1 MEIKLIK
8 IDNESYFVYQSSR
21 KVYKERV
28 ADIMHSRESGEIE
41 LYCSLVE
48 IYRVLITEGF
58 HYINQSVLINISYI
72 TNIKKNL
79 AKVGNGKYIEI
90 SRNRRALIINKFC
103 ETLK

>member
-1 MEIKLIK
+1 
-8 IDNESYFVYQSSR
+8 
-21 KVYKERV
+21 
-28 ADIMHSRESGEIE
+28 MHSRESGEIE

-79 AKVGNGKYIEI
+79 AKWEMANILKSAETEEHLL
-90 SRNRRALIINKFC
+90 LINSVK
-103 ETLK
+103 L

>member
-1 MEIKLIK
+1 
-8 IDNESYFVYQSSR
+8 
-21 KVYKERV
+21 
-28 ADIMHSRESGEIE
+28 
-41 LYCSLVE
+41 
-48 IYRVLITEGF
+48 
-58 HYINQSVLINISYI
+58 VLINISYI

>member
-1 MEIKLIK
+1 MRNYSIEIFCI
-8 IDNESYFVYQSSR
+8 S
-21 KVYKERV
+21 
-28 ADIMHSRESGEIE
+28 
-41 LYCSLVE
+41 CSLVE

>member
-1 MEIKLIK
+1 MQE
-8 IDNESYFVYQSSR
+8 
-21 KVYKERV
+21 V
-28 ADIMHSRESGEIE
+28 AEELLCIPRESGEIE